1 MKPLNSGTDG
11 QAVGG
16 EIEGEEGRKTTCRS
30 TLTTSTTSRTT
41 AGRR

>member
-16 EIEGEEGRKTTCRS
+16 DTECRS
-30 TLTTSTTSRTT
+30 TLTISTTSRTT

>member
-11 QAVGG
+11 QAGG
-16 EIEGEEGRKTTCRS
+16 DTECRS